1 MQRRVWAKSRRT
13 IPIPRPSRRFRPLTS
28 LSRCGCLA
36 PIPIRLEALV
46 LLRICAVTGAHLSS
60 RTWTSSM
67 SPTVEARGFATPA
80 PFGSERALLR
90 SRRLLSCRSR
100 GARARVRFGF
110 SGRDDRL
117 RDSASCSLS
126 AWFPASLPARIP
138 YTALAAPGRL
148 ERRSRD
154 VETERATAFP
164 RGPTGACL
172 TRCVTRARARRARPP
187 PFAPRGAASPA
198 SPRGAASLSSVFG
211 ISCETPPSGSP
222 DSRRFEDDASG
233 RPALFCAG
241 STGPTWGGTRRR
253 PRSIRPMSAAH
264 GFSFQR

>member
-1 MQRRVWAKSRRT
+1 
-13 IPIPRPSRRFRPLTS
+13 
-28 LSRCGCLA
+28 
-36 PIPIRLEALV
+36 
-46 LLRICAVTGAHLSS
+46 
-60 RTWTSSM
+60 M
-67 SPTVEARGFATPA
+67 SPTVEDRRFATPA
-80 PFGSERALLR
+80 LFGSERALLR

-100 GARARVRFGF
+100 GARARARFGF

-117 RDSASCSLS
+117 RDSSPCSLCV
-126 AWFPASLPARIP
+126 WFPASLPARIP
-138 YTALAAPGRL
+138 RTALAVPGCL

-154 VETERATAFP
+154 FETERATAFP
-164 RGPTGACL
+164 RGLTGACL
-172 TRCVTRARARRARPP
+172 TRRITRVRARRARPP

-198 SPRGAASLSSVFG
+198 SPRGAASLSSVRG
-211 ISCETPPSGSP
+211 ISRETSPSGSP

-241 STGPTWGGTRRR
+241 FTGSTWGGTRRR